1 MTTNNK
7 TLEDVMICVDNS
19 EYMRNGD
26 MIPDRLLAE
35 KDAVSIVCSSVLA
48 LNPENKVGIVTLAP
62 QPQIIQTLTSNNAN
76 IMKKLYAIKPNGE
89 IKLITGIGISYLA
102 LKNRASKRH
111 RMRIVVFVGSPL
123 KEEKKKLIE
132 LAKRMKK
139 LKVIFDIISFGD
151 EQDLNKEKLS
161 AFIDEMLV
169 SHSNVSNLF
178 SHLFIVRRDQII
190 ANVLIDSPIIN
201 REMTSSGSE
210 SLINSDSNPELAIA
224 LKISTQH
231 QQNEDMERA
240 LEQSALEA
248 KTNQGSNATTSNSS
262 DDSEDQLLQKAIQ
275 MSIEHEKAKKSS
287 DTSSSAKTSAKNDST
302 IMSEEEQIRLVLH
315 LSLLEQRSNSSEQ
328 KYNSSN
334 SNQNQTKA
342 KSDTITN
349 KQNQKEK
356 SGHKKKS
363 NHKKNNKSNDKFK
376 EG

>member
-1 MTTNNK
+1 
-7 TLEDVMICVDNS
+7 
-19 EYMRNGD
+19 MRNGD

-48 LNPENKVGIVTLAP
+48 LNPENKVGIVSLAP

-89 IKLITGIGISYLA
+89 IKLIKGIEISYLA

-123 KEEKKKLIE
+123 KEEKKKLVE

-139 LKVIFDIISFGD
+139 LKVIFDIISFGG

-169 SHSNVSNLF
+169 SHSNLSNLF

-210 SLINSDSNPELAIA
+210 SLINSDSDPELSIA

-231 QQNEDMERA
+231 QQNEDMKRA
-240 LEQSALEA
+240 LEKSGLEA
-248 KTNQGSNATTSNSS
+248 KTNQGSNVTTSNSS
-262 DDSEDQLLQKAIQ
+262 DGSEDQLLQKAIQ
-275 MSIEHEKAKKSS
+275 ISIEHEKAKKSF

-302 IMSEEEQIRLVLH
+302 IMSEEEQIRLALH
-315 LSLLEQRSNSSEQ
+315 LSLLEQRNNSSEQ
-328 KYNSSN
+328 KDNSSN

-349 KQNQKEK
+349 KSNQKEK
-356 SGHKKKS
+356 SGHKNNNKS
-363 NHKKNNKSNDKFK
+363 NHKFK

>member
-1 MTTNNK
+1 
-7 TLEDVMICVDNS
+7 
-19 EYMRNGD
+19 
-26 MIPDRLLAE
+26 
-35 KDAVSIVCSSVLA
+35 
-48 LNPENKVGIVTLAP
+48 
-62 QPQIIQTLTSNNAN
+62 
-76 IMKKLYAIKPNGE
+76 
-89 IKLITGIGISYLA
+89 
-102 LKNRASKRH
+102 
-111 RMRIVVFVGSPL
+111 
-123 KEEKKKLIE
+123 
-132 LAKRMKK
+132 

-315 LSLLEQRSNSSEQ
+315 LSLLEQRNNSSEQ